1 MKIKI
6 KPYTFKAE
14 TVIAKA
20 IQKAINSSEISR
32 LIVNN
37 FNNFVSIL
45 GDIVL
50 PRQTAKKAAAEEEE
64 RRQAFELFKIL
75 YERSEGEVDPIRD
88 SEYYLQ
94 EIDKLAKIAVRDTNK
109 FREVYAREKRT
120 EDCGDIN

>member
-37 FNNFVSIL
+37 FDNFVSIL

-50 PRQTAKKAAAEEEE
+50 PTQTAKKAAAEEEE

-75 YERSEGEVDPIRD
+75 YQDNC
-88 SEYYLQ
+88 Q
-94 EIDKLAKIAVRDTNK
+94 EIVSGEKSVEFFANLAIADVKRFNKKIEQERKACQ
-109 FREVYAREKRT
+109 E
-120 EDCGDIN
+120 ED